1 VSENR
6 VLRRIFNLRV
16 RKWREGGED
25 YRMRSVMTSTLHQYY
40 SGDKM
45 KVDEAGGAYSTR
57 GRDEKCI
64 QYLGCE
70 T

>member
-6 VLRRIFNLRV
+6 VLRRVF
-16 RKWREGGED
+16 GP
-25 YRMRSVMTSTLHQYY
+25 RMRKRQRPEEDCIMRSITKYY
-40 SGDKM
+40 L
-45 KVDEAGGAYSTR
+45 DEMDRACSTR

-64 QYLGCE
+64 QNFGQK